1 MEQTKHARWSPA
13 IRQAFLIALAQNG
26 EVRAAAGA
34 VGFSA
39 QSAYR
44 QRARDP
50 AFADAWDAARIAAR
64 EVVLEE
70 VVNRALNGYEEEVW
84 FQGELRGHRIRFDNR
99 LLLALL
105 GRLDAA
111 AGDAARGGVSLK
123 ARRAAGRIDQL
134 IAAVGDDAP
143 LDPCFAPTE
152 AEVAWEALVASDAA
166 HPLADEVERC
176 RRLAALH
183 EEAAMWDDPER
194 GGAILDALLAEEAA
208 LEALLDEEVSLPRSR
223 HRAAETDGRSGE
235 GIVAE
240 ERAWNDSAPEDSGW
254 DDNNNWDHSWGEAAP
269 DGAAGPAR
277 DAPRA
282 PFVEQ
287 CQPVS
292 TFSNRGPGEAPC
304 SATSAPPTRPCAMAP
319 EGQAD
324 RWDRAATGGDAAV
337 WRAEHVRSTGDDRYR
352 PRSVPD

>member
-208 LEALLDEEVSLPRSR
+208 LEALLDEEVSLPRPR
-223 HRAAETDGRSGE
+223 DRAAETDGGSGE

-240 ERAWNDSAPEDSGW
+240 ERAWNDSAADDSGW
-254 DDNNNWDHSWGEAAP
+254 GGNSICDHDWGEAAP
-269 DGAAGPAR
+269 DGAAGPAP
-277 DAPRA
+277 DAPPA

-292 TFSNRGPGEAPC
+292 TFSNGGAGRSALFRRIRTAHAPLRDG
-304 SATSAPPTRPCAMAP
+304 AGGAGRPVGSGGHGRRCGGMAGGACP
-319 EGQAD
+319 VD
-324 RWDRAATGGDAAV
+324 RR
-337 WRAEHVRSTGDDRYR
+337 
-352 PRSVPD
+352 